1 MSGSGERL
9 LDRQQSVVVV
19 IDIQEA
25 YRGRTFCEERFLRGV
40 ERLLRVAGIVGVPV
54 LATEQ
59 YPRGLGP
66 TLPEIRSL
74 FPPECKVFEK
84 RSLSCWQAAGFAEAL
99 RGLGR
104 SQAVLCGLEVHAC
117 VNQTAHDL
125 LARGFQVHL
134 PVDAVASRFALD
146 FRVGL
151 RKLFQSGVV
160 PATVEMVAFEWLRT
174 AEAAEFKAVQ
184 QLFK

>member
-1 MSGSGERL
+1 MRRAHRL

-19 IDIQEA
+19 IDVQEA
-25 YRGRTFCEERFLRGV
+25 YRGKTFCEERFRQGI
-40 ERLLRVAGIVGVPV
+40 EKLLQVVRQLGVPL

-66 TLPEIRSL
+66 TLPELRSL
-74 FPPECKVFEK
+74 FPPDCKVFEK
-84 RSLSCWQAAGFAEAL
+84 RSLSCWQAAGFAQELRAL
-99 RGLGR
+99 ER
-104 SQAVLCGLEVHAC
+104 SQVVLCGLEVHAC

-125 LARGFQVHL
+125 LARGYEVHL
-134 PVDAVASRFALD
+134 PVDAVASRFPLD
-146 FRVGL
+146 FRMGL

-174 AEAAEFKAVQ
+174 AEAPEFKAVQ